1 MAFLEKLKN
10 NQDEPKARPEKA
22 EIKTEAKNDWKT
34 AEGQLAI
41 DIYEAGDDLVIQT
54 AIAGVDAESL
64 DISIEKDLLIIRGE
78 RRNPAKE
85 SQKNYFVQECFFGPF
100 SREVILPREIDP
112 GHTKAAMEDGIL
124 TIRMPKVERDKKRK
138 IVIEK

>member
-1 MAFLEKLKN
+1 
-10 NQDEPKARPEKA
+10 
-22 EIKTEAKNDWKT
+22 
-34 AEGQLAI
+34 
-41 DIYEAGDDLVIQT
+41 
-54 AIAGVDAESL
+54 VDAESL

>member
-10 NQDEPKARPEKA
+10 SQDDPKTRVEKTEMKA
-22 EIKTEAKNDWKT
+22 ENKSEWKS

-41 DIYEAGDDLVIQT
+41 DIYETEDDLVLQT

-78 RRNPAKE
+78 RKNPAKE
-85 SQKNYFVQECFFGPF
+85 AKKNYFVQECFFGPF
-100 SREVILPREIDP
+100 SREAILPREIDP